1 MRKIV
6 FGTLLFIA
14 CTSAGCTS
22 ARLHQS
28 LLMHENRQLED
39 ALYATQAH
47 VAELHRENKWLRQ
60 QHSSEFHDSSSR
72 STSGSWDDDLDFTQ
86 PLEMPAVILSD
97 EPDSAEVPGWMTGSQ
112 AIPIWSPRR

>member
-6 FGTLLFIA
+6 FGTLLFIV
-14 CTSAGCTS
+14 CISAGCTS

-39 ALYATQAH
+39 ALYAAQAH
-47 VAELHRENKWLRQ
+47 VAELHRENNWLRKQ
-60 QHSSEFHDSSSR
+60 QTSEFHDSSHR
-72 STSGSWDDDLDFTQ
+72 SSLGSWDDDLDLTQ
-86 PLEMPAVILSD
+86 PLEIPKVILSD
-97 EPDSAEVPGWMTGSQ
+97 EPGTTDVPEWLKGSQ